1 MPHSTS
7 PHPSTRSR
15 STSRPPNM
23 KLHVDFVDDKEEA
36 TEKFPDF
43 DTHVNGTA
51 PQPYGLNGHANG
63 ALRPVDRWQAAKD
76 SHTRAVRW
84 GLDEPQ
90 SHSKGHRRQKS
101 LSDAI
106 RTIRTR
112 NGSMSQNAHEIADA
126 LKAPVSAKL
135 IVGSPRRCAHV
146 RPLVLTCCGCRYYA

>member
-1 MPHSTS
+1 
-7 PHPSTRSR
+7 
-15 STSRPPNM
+15 M
-23 KLHVDFVDDKEEA
+23 KQHVDFADDNQEA

-43 DTHVNGTA
+43 DTQVNGTA
-51 PQPYGLNGHANG
+51 FHPYGVNGHSNG

-84 GLDEPQ
+84 GLDEPP
-90 SHSKGHRRQKS
+90 SHSKGHRSHKRQPS

-135 IVGSPRRCAHV
+135 IVCP
-146 RPLVLTCCGCRYYA
+146 P